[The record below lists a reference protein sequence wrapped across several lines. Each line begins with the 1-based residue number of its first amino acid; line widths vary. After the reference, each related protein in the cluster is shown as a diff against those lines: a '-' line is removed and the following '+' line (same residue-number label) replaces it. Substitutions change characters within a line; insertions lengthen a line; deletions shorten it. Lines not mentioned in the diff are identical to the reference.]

1 MHPQHI
7 FAMGKK
13 KTNPRKVAAT
23 MADVERASKKAKSEA
38 ISYAFAIFFTVLL
51 DKENADIECL
61 QRVWGEV
68 NDLSDSIARG
78 YVNVSDLL
86 YTLKTEHGIELE

>member
-1 MHPQHI
+1 
-7 FAMGKK
+7 
-13 KTNPRKVAAT
+13 
-23 MADVERASKKAKSEA
+23 MADVKKASKKAQSEA

-51 DKENADIECL
+51 DKENADMEQL
-61 QRVWGEV
+61 QRIWREV

>member
-1 MHPQHI
+1 
-7 FAMGKK
+7 
-13 KTNPRKVAAT
+13 
-23 MADVERASKKAKSEA
+23 MADVEKAEKNAQSRA

-51 DKENADIECL
+51 DKENADMEQL
-61 QRVWGEV
+61 QRIWREV